1 MCGRYAASRS
11 PDDLIEEFEVD
22 EDHLRAAGEPQ
33 PTPDYNMAPTKV
45 APVVLERTPR
55 PEPRG
60 EDAETESA
68 TDDSGA
74 EESDSVA
81 IVTTAQAEAAAD
93 QGAASDSEPEPV
105 RQLRPLV
112 WGLVPSWAKDC
123 GVGSRMI
130 NARAESLLD
139 KPAYRRAAT
148 SRRCLVPADG
158 WYEWQASPVV
168 TDTKGKPRKQPFY
181 VTDADH
187 DVLAFAG
194 VYEFWRDRE
203 KHPDDPDAWLT
214 TFAIVTTEAEGHLR
228 RVHDRM
234 PFALPRDRWDAWLD
248 PTVQDPDEVRA
259 LLEPYDVDRF
269 EVIPV
274 STAVNNVRNEG
285 SRLIEPLPRDQLVG
299 VVDPVTGEIIGGQ
312 ESALF

>member
-22 EDHLRAAGEPQ
+22 EDHLRAPGEP
-33 PTPDYNMAPTKV
+33 PPNPDYNMAPTKT
-45 APVVLERTPR
+45 APVVLERAPR

-60 EDAETESA
+60 EDVEPASDVEEADGEPAVA
-68 TDDSGA
+68 T
-74 EESDSVA
+74 
-81 IVTTAQAEAAAD
+81 AEAEAVAAED
-93 QGAASDSEPEPV
+93 AGSQDEPEPV

-112 WGLVPSWAKDC
+112 WGLVPSWAKDR

-158 WYEWQASPVV
+158 WYEWQVSPVV
-168 TDTKGKPRKQPFY
+168 TDSKGKPRKQPFY

-214 TFAIVTTEAEGHLR
+214 TFAIITTEAEGHLR

-259 LLEPYDVDRF
+259 LLEPYSVDRF

-285 SRLIEPLPRDQLVG
+285 ARLVEPLPRDQLVG